1 MMDFNLSKTEFTAYL
16 DCSLKFYLLKKQNQ
30 KCEEGPRG
38 KRDYRYYALGLG
50 NGIHWHWKLNN
61 FLKEYKSDLLVDAP
75 PLEVF
80 KSEPLLALFWDH
92 ERHRLAVDPD
102 YWFPLA
108 FELYL
113 HTSTMRG
120 IIDRVDPIDDQSC
133 CLVEYKSSRERSG
146 FLYEE
151 LLFYAL
157 LASRSKV
164 FAQKIGRT
172 VVQVAGYFYET
183 GDCITRE
190 VTPELLAEFASFL
203 EGVREDIS
211 HGTWSPKENCSLL
224 TADCQHA
231 ALCTLLPEKLKTR
244 N

>member
-1 MMDFNLSKTEFTAYL
+1 M
-16 DCSLKFYLLKKQNQ
+16 DCSLKFYLLKQQNQ

-38 KRDYRYYALGLG
+38 KRDYRFYAPGLG
-50 NGIHWHWKLNN
+50 NGIHQHKQLND
-61 FLKEYKSDLLVDAP
+61 FLLDFKQNILTNDPPAIIYSDPTLHH
-75 PLEVF
+75 
-80 KSEPLLALFWDH
+80 FWDH

-102 YWFPLA
+102 HWFPIA

-113 HTSTMRG
+113 HTSTIRG
-120 IIDRVDPIDDQSC
+120 IIDRVDPLDDRSC

-211 HGTWSPKENCSLL
+211 RGTWSPKENCSLL
-224 TADCQHA
+224 AADCQHA
-231 ALCTLLPEKLKTR
+231 ALCTLLPENLKTR
-244 N
+244 D